1 MLDRIYTAQLQKTID
16 ALYMENYGDFKD
28 HLSYKKPYLAITLND
43 ELELYFSCLKV
54 DGVNPFYVTQPEVL
68 LHNLLSNTT
77 SKISISEV
85 FNYLTQAT
93 WWPSPHHQKAI
104 DYWLDNLVTAEK
116 IPQILQSA
124 LSFSSP
130 LIKSELLSL
139 VADRPFHPFAHSKG
153 ELAPLTTQKEIEVYW
168 WAFKKDD
175 VINNMKSIPH
185 KELLL
190 SEVEE
195 RLIADKIAQLS
206 DDYLALPLL

>member
-1 MLDRIYTAQLQKTID
+1 
-16 ALYMENYGDFKD
+16 
-28 HLSYKKPYLAITLND
+28 
-43 ELELYFSCLKV
+43 
-54 DGVNPFYVTQPEVL
+54 

-153 ELAPLTTQKEIEVYW
+153 ELAPLTT
-168 WAFKKDD
+168 
-175 VINNMKSIPH
+175 
-185 KELLL
+185 
-190 SEVEE
+190 
-195 RLIADKIAQLS
+195 
-206 DDYLALPLL
+206 